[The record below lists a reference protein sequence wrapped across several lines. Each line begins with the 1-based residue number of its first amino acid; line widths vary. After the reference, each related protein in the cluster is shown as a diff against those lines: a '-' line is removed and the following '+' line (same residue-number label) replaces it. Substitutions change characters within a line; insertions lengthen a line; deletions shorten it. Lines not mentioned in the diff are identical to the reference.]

1 MRRVLRAWAWGQ
13 PNPYPAHPPAHPPP
27 VPRQVVAFVK
37 GTRTQPQCGFSHQV
51 LTILTEVRC
60 GVGAGVCVRTHTCAR
75 VYAVVVVVVVVEVVV
90 GVGGCKCGRR

>member
-1 MRRVLRAWAWGQ
+1 M
-13 PNPYPAHPPAHPPP
+13 
-27 VPRQVVAFVK
+27 AFVK

-75 VYAVVVVVVVVEVVV
+75 VYAVVVVVVVVEVVWCGV
-90 GVGGCKCGRR
+90 CVGGCGGVGTPCVTRSPTNTLNS